1 MSEQNIQSKVSLVI
15 KETSKA
21 GTWLEILQK
30 VNYIFVC
37 KISLIFT

>member
-1 MSEQNIQSKVSLVI
+1 MSEQNIQSNVSLVI

-21 GTWLEILQK
+21 GTWLEVLKK

-37 KISLIFT
+37 KIIFT